1 MQKAV
6 AIKIKMENAGGAAK
20 QSRPST
26 SELAAKLSETI
37 SDEDRER
44 FDRDARTGQL
54 TGERLKEGPRP
65 SGGKGSLGFQTVE
78 KSVAKSISTADK
90 EKWDAAN
97 LREREENAK
106 GLNNLPLLRMAAL
119 AGETSTVEKAKLRLL
134 LELIEAIGKVMP
146 PETHKVTMI
155 GSSAHGL
162 GIRCSDLDISV
173 TPSGK
178 TPGGYGDLD
187 IGAVDL
193 QLAKKYNF
201 VQELITKEKDG
212 VYKVKYSKEEVT
224 NGQFLINIIYGNRNA
239 DDLTEVFQEYA
250 KHFLV
255 KALCRI
261 VYCWAKSNKIMGET
275 ELNGPTLFIMA
286 IKTAILNGLDSVR
299 GTKNEEVV
307 LKDLKNEPM
316 MEVVDPEIKTAEHE
330 KRLGQLVLQF
340 FERLWEEDLGKVI
353 FEIES
358 DELKPRRKL
367 LKNALVEV
375 QEPIGRKNVAEGI
388 YNAAFVAVIRQMAE
402 DAWGD
407 LKEEKTPES
416 LNLRAEGSLLDASE
430 VEKFR
435 TVKGDWSAKK
445 KRKAAVKTKVKK
457 Q

>member
-1 MQKAV
+1 MMDQKESWFSNVPKQSTDTREKPQTILSFLLDEYDKALGEGIIPQFKSKAEPSKKKGQQSKQKDSESKEQDKDSSVEIVEEDKLVMDIPEEEDERDNDPKSPAGSVMDTREKDVQEKPKTFEKTMQKAV

-119 AGETSTVEKAKLRLL
+119 AGETTTVGKAKLRLL

-162 GIRCSDLDISV
+162 GIQCSDLDISV

-178 TPGGYGDLD
+178 TPGG
-187 IGAVDL
+187 
-193 QLAKKYNF
+193 
-201 VQELITKEKDG
+201 
-212 VYKVKYSKEEVT
+212 
-224 NGQFLINIIYGNRNA
+224 
-239 DDLTEVFQEYA
+239 TE
-250 KHFLV
+250 
-255 KALCRI
+255 I
-261 VYCWAKSNKIMGET
+261 
-275 ELNGPTLFIMA
+275 
-286 IKTAILNGLDSVR
+286 
-299 GTKNEEVV
+299 
-307 LKDLKNEPM
+307 
-316 MEVVDPEIKTAEHE
+316 
-330 KRLGQLVLQF
+330 
-340 FERLWEEDLGKVI
+340 
-353 FEIES
+353 
-358 DELKPRRKL
+358 
-367 LKNALVEV
+367 
-375 QEPIGRKNVAEGI
+375 
-388 YNAAFVAVIRQMAE
+388 
-402 DAWGD
+402 
-407 LKEEKTPES
+407 
-416 LNLRAEGSLLDASE
+416 
-430 VEKFR
+430 
-435 TVKGDWSAKK
+435 
-445 KRKAAVKTKVKK
+445 
-457 Q
+457 